1 MDSVTQ
7 RENAIP
13 GMRGNIGA
21 RGGSVGGVR
30 SVDQDSSSLGDA
42 RGLLRWAMELV
53 IQPPFGMFL
62 YLPSLCGMKKG
73 CLLRKMQS
81 VPRKCL

>member
-7 RENAIP
+7 GENAIP

-21 RGGSVGGVR
+21 KGGSVGGVR

-53 IQPPFGMFL
+53 I
-62 YLPSLCGMKKG
+62 
-73 CLLRKMQS
+73 
-81 VPRKCL
+81 